1 MTAVRVPVT
10 KPQDH
15 ARGRIGQAIEPIS
28 GSGQREDSARSVCN
42 WFLDLPAAGFLVA
55 GAAVLLGFAM
65 IEVSFEKQFAHLA
78 DWSIVRCQ
86 VGEPILLTGTSM

>member
-1 MTAVRVPVT
+1 
-10 KPQDH
+10 
-15 ARGRIGQAIEPIS
+15 
-28 GSGQREDSARSVCN
+28 
-42 WFLDLPAAGFLVA
+42 VA

-78 DWSIVRCQ
+78 DRSIVRCQ